1 MLLIPA
7 AANAGWA
14 VAFLIL
20 AGSFL
25 RRSMALA
32 GALAMEMLLSKGMG
46 YAFGFIK
53 TGRRSADRH
62 GRSDSRDGLYEAGY
76 SPPGGLGAA
85 VGGAGD
91 PAPGLPAGTAWRRAG
106 FGSGL

>member
-32 GALAMEMLLSKGMG
+32 GALAMEMLSSKGM
-46 YAFGFIK
+46 I
-53 TGRRSADRH
+53 RRQPINAS
-62 GRSDSRDGLYEAGY
+62 
-76 SPPGGLGAA
+76 GAI
-85 VGGAGD
+85 
-91 PAPGLPAGTAWRRAG
+91 
-106 FGSGL
+106 S